1 MTAEGQDDS
10 RKASKVSRRN
20 FVVGVGA
27 GAVVAAVAVA
37 GAESLLKSKSTTSV
51 VTSTVTGPTT
61 TVTGPTTTVT
71 STVTGTATS
80 TVAAGGFPT
89 VKVASLSG
97 LSVNAPVAFNYP
109 LADEPSV
116 LVKLGQKAAGGVGPD
131 GDIVAF
137 SLVCQHLGCTPSSS
151 FQYVALKASPT
162 CNSGYQAAGPLGY
175 CCCHGSVYDFVNGGK
190 VLSGPAPLPLPQVML
205 EVDSS
210 GDIYAYAM
218 GPPTIYGHSTGNHGS
233 YYVFDDLQG

>member
-1 MTAEGQDDS
+1 
-10 RKASKVSRRN
+10 
-20 FVVGVGA
+20 
-27 GAVVAAVAVA
+27 
-37 GAESLLKSKSTTSV
+37 
-51 VTSTVTGPTT
+51 VTGPTT

-80 TVAAGGFPT
+80 TAAAGGFPT

>member
-1 MTAEGQDDS
+1 MTGNMTAEGQDDS

-61 TVTGPTTTVT
+61 TVT

-80 TVAAGGFPT
+80 TAAAGGFPT

>member
-1 MTAEGQDDS
+1 
-10 RKASKVSRRN
+10 
-20 FVVGVGA
+20 
-27 GAVVAAVAVA
+27 VA

-61 TVTGPTTTVT
+61 TVTSTVAGTGTNTVTGPTTTVTGPTTTVT

-80 TVAAGGFPT
+80 TAAAGGFPT